1 MKKITALLLAML
13 MIFAFTACSKDP
25 IPETNE
31 PEENVGSESTED
43 TTAQEVKHA
52 DKIRVYALKGPTGM
66 GMSKLMDDASNGS
79 TELNY
84 EFTVAGSPDEV
95 KSEII
100 TGNFDIAAVPS
111 NLAAVL
117 YTKCPDTVRIAAVN
131 TLGVLYIL
139 ENGNTIN
146 SVEDLNGKTIY
157 ATGQASTPEYALN
170 YILDAFEIDC
180 NVEYYTEHAEL
191 ATKMIAG
198 ENNIGMLPVPNTTTV
213 LTKSDAR
220 IALDLTE
227 LWEQAVA
234 KNGDTSELCQGCI
247 VINQKFADEYPEDV
261 AQFLKD
267 YEASV
272 NFVNANPDEASVMI
286 EKQGIIPAAAIAKTA
301 IPDANI
307 VFIDGEEMKESLNG
321 FFEVLHSFAPA
332 SVGGNVPDD
341 NIYFIQK

>member
-1 MKKITALLLAML
+1 MKKITAFLLALIMAL
-13 MIFAFTACSKDP
+13 TLTACAKTELPDSDTP
-25 IPETNE
+25 IN
-31 PEENVGSESTED
+31 NVEADSTDDTSAED
-43 TTAQEVKHA
+43 IKHA

-66 GMSKLMDDASNGS
+66 GMSKLMDDAANGN

-146 SVEDLNGKTIY
+146 SIEDLNGKTIY

-170 YILDAFEIDC
+170 YILDAFDIDC
-180 NVEYYTEHAEL
+180 TVEYYTEHAEL

-198 ENNIGMLPVPNTTTV
+198 ENDIGMLPVPNATTV
-213 LTKSDAR
+213 LMKSDAR

-227 LWEQAVA
+227 LWQQAVA
-234 KNGDTSELCQGCI
+234 IKGEASELCQGCI

-261 AQFLKD
+261 AAFLAD

-272 NFVNANPDEASVMI
+272 KYVNENPDEASVMI
-286 EKQGIIPAAAIAKTA
+286 EKQGIIPAAAIAKAA
-301 IPDANI
+301 IPNANI
-307 VFIDGEEMKESLNG
+307 VYIDGDEMKESLSG
-321 FFEVLHSFAPA
+321 FFAVLHSFAPA
-332 SVGGNVPDD
+332 SVGGSIPND